1 MVILAQRDRSRVRF
15 HLGYGNM
22 AGIPTGDTA
31 RLEEAMDTVYDAYQ
45 MRRIQQILSRCDS
58 AWDAAAPGTGGP
70 VSKELIS
77 GDINRSVI
85 RTTDPF
91 RAQEIAYQYYLRETD
106 NLAQEL
112 WVANYRRE
120 ENLRYRFERSGG
132 EYINLLR
139 GVADTAVGAAQYEFT
154 NSGGSFG
161 IGLF

>member
-1 MVILAQRDRSRVRF
+1 MGS
-15 HLGYGNM
+15 G
-22 AGIPTGDTA
+22 AGIPVADLA
-31 RLEEAMDTVYDAYQ
+31 RLEEAMDTVRDTYQ
-45 MRRIQQILSRCDS
+45 HRRIEQILDRCDD
-58 AWDAAAPGTGGP
+58 AWDAATPGTGGP

-132 EYINLLR
+132 EHITLFR
-139 GVADTAVGAAQYEFT
+139 GVADTAVGAAQYELA
-154 NSGGSFG
+154 NNGGGFG
-161 IGLF
+161 LQLF